1 MNISKSKLLAII
13 TGFISIFI
21 CILYLILITIFDFR
35 NLLNDQLTSL
45 PENMA
50 AILLEIDFLP

>member
-50 AILLEIDFLP
+50 AILLEVDFLP

>member
-50 AILLEIDFLP
+50 AILLEMEFLP

>member
-50 AILLEIDFLP
+50 AILLEMDFLP